1 MDYSDERVVIRSS
14 PDPFRSANT
23 AVAAL
28 SLKALHPLAGPVVG
42 LSAGATV
49 AILLPGALGSALG
62 LLAGGAGL
70 MAAMY
75 LAEQRGLA
83 RHEQALAGLGEVK
96 VRLAT
101 NAIKL
106 SALSQ
111 RVEQMPMRDTDAAP
125 ARAAIHEL
133 TAEVGLLGD
142 LIHQVATTLA
152 DHEVALA
159 RMPEK
164 AAARIQPAGMFDA
177 LSSFEADEAPE
188 VFVDP
193 EAARRARSERLNEE
207 RAVAAREAAEEAEAE
222 RAALISSALTEGRLE
237 VHLQPVVSLPQRRTR
252 GYEALARL
260 RLDENTLLLPHEFID
275 TVEARGFGP
284 TLDALVLTR
293 ALAIARHLA
302 SKEGGIF
309 VSCNFSS
316 ATWSSARTL
325 ATLTRILDKY
335 REHTSHLVIEMPQAV
350 FRDLDP
356 TSLGLLGS
364 MSANGV
370 RFALDQLTDLRFDP
384 HSLSDRGVR
393 FVKAPAA
400 LLQDFAE
407 GHIVSDIAAGDL
419 AAMLARA
426 SITLVAENVE
436 DNPTAADMI
445 ELGVAMG
452 QGRIFSPPRPVK
464 PDVFAE
470 PASASAMAP
479 AMAVAP
485 VQAPAAAPR
494 PVPVP
499 VPDLE
504 QENELEPAMP
514 SRTASATGAVL
525 ARVFGLTQPA
535 NAAVAPSEENRTP
548 VRVPFR
554 TVLRRAS
561 A

>member
-1 MDYSDERVVIRSS
+1 M
-14 PDPFRSANT
+14 
-23 AVAAL
+23 AAL

-49 AILLPGALGSALG
+49 AILLPGALGAALG

-111 RVEQMPMRDTDAAP
+111 RIEQMPMRDTDAAP

-159 RMPEK
+159 RLPEK
-164 AAARIQPAGMFDA
+164 GPARIPSAGMFDA
-177 LSSFEADEAPE
+177 LPYDSDEAPE
-188 VFVDP
+188 VFLDP
-193 EAARRARSERLNEE
+193 EAARRARADRLNEE
-207 RAVAAREAAEEAEAE
+207 RALAAREAAEEAEAE

-316 ATWSSARTL
+316 ATWSSARAL

-370 RFALDQLTDLRFDP
+370 RFALDQLSDLRFDP
-384 HSLSDRGVR
+384 RSLSDRGVR

-400 LLQDFAE
+400 LLQDHAE
-407 GHIVSDIAAGDL
+407 GHVTSDIAAGDL
-419 AAMLARA
+419 AAMLARV

-452 QGRIFSPPRPVK
+452 QGRVFSPPRPVK
-464 PDVFAE
+464 PEVFAE
-470 PASASAMAP
+470 PAAASAP
-479 AMAVAP
+479 
-485 VQAPAAAPR
+485 APAAAATPTPAAALQ

-499 VPDLE
+499 APE
-504 QENELEPAMP
+504 QENEPESELP
-514 SRTASATGAVL
+514 SRAASTTGAVL
-525 ARVFGLTQPA
+525 ARVFGLTPPPHAPA
-535 NAAVAPSEENRTP
+535 VPPPEDNRP
-548 VRVPFR
+548 PARLPFR
-554 TVLRRAS
+554 AVLRRAS